1 MYKIEMSE
9 KLLQTLLYNAYIT
22 GVLRTVNN
30 FESINN
36 AEKEADTYV
45 SNKLIQLA
53 SLRTV

>member
-9 KLLQTLLYNAYIT
+9 ELLQTLLYNAYIT
-22 GVLRTVNN
+22 GVLRTANN